1 MFEVFAFTYDNET
14 TFDKYYLDWEY
25 ALQVFNI
32 ACKCEDCRSA
42 FIVDA
47 TTGELILDKADLE
60 KMKQQLPTFLVSFFS
75 FQQRGCGFRTSFTL
89 PAARP
94 RPWRA
99 EFA

>member
-1 MFEVFAFTYDNET
+1 MFEVLAFTHDNKT

-25 ALQVFNI
+25 ALTVFNT

-60 KMKQQLPTFLVSFFS
+60 EMK
-75 FQQRGCGFRTSFTL
+75 
-89 PAARP
+89 
-94 RPWRA
+94 
-99 EFA
+99 